1 MTIVL
6 VPGGER
12 SGAVRDLVG
21 DWAGRDLVKDSIWI
35 EHDTDVMRGAL
46 VTADGVK
53 EVLVREEL
61 ALRTI
66 RTLRVV
72 WLVLHGDPGDAE
84 AIPSGTDMAGIQ
96 ENLRLL
102 AAEAGIGF
110 VSGVVAATVPGSPLP
125 ERCFFEGWEFNLVV
139 APEDRI
145 ADDRMGVEVTSDSIV
160 PVAASTLVSIAGM
173 WRWCDDAPI
182 DVLRAQEGSARPRI
196 RLVRNF
202 VRIVDG
208 DHVVK
213 KIADAV
219 LSLDRSTGSWPIPI
233 GGSPPCAVADDPVG
247 IVSEVADQFIREF
260 RLQYVPLESPLPQP
274 PKPLNWWEGIKLF
287 ARRAWRIVLNLPV
300 QWVKQ
305 EQERVNDALLKFF
318 TEHTFGNDSDIVLT
332 LRGHSLVRES
342 DGAAGETTGTD
353 KLRKI
358 SKLDMPG
365 ANVAVPE
372 PALWS
377 AFAGIG
383 CGLADGSDFPEGVAA
398 PMHGTARTVVPV
410 PDLIAPPVGE
420 GTEFRHQ
427 LLDGV
432 VIESV
437 DAFAANELERCV
449 VSAIKIKGMAK
460 AARPGSA
467 DDDQE
472 AAESTGDVDKAAD
485 GKAQDGAVDG
495 SVGSASDDVHAAES
509 DVHLFKLA
517 DLEGLDREQ
526 LQTILDSFTS
536 WKADSWRSASFAWR
550 IGAAMGDGVVAAS
563 EELAAALT
571 RIHQGPP
578 ADEKSQEEIEIAK
591 KFRRFLRIGIVATL
605 LALGLIFGLLSGGV
619 VTLLGAAIVTVFCL
633 LGSFSV
639 LLRKFVTSTT
649 AQVRAEFRRRER
661 IGEYWFAF
669 NRAYSAAA
677 GIARFCTLYW
687 QYLDWASTI
696 SVLVREPWGKS
707 PEAAHLNSLVDMPR
721 PLSLSVGAADVSPDQ
736 FQRSVASGRQS
747 VITRGWLRSAFQRHV
762 ESSQSRY
769 ADLMRVVD
777 GAATDARRDISAR
790 DSIAGSHAATEEVI
804 YGPRSQVCH
813 DATGRRFSEQA
824 RLDEARMIVDEALS
838 HPLDELF
845 SSVEVPPPA
854 GRGLSGDTV
863 TGFLSQIVPGAGR
876 VPASF
881 PGKSFQIPELHAP
894 KEIQVVVP
902 AGMQSVASDAVTS
915 LRESRLPRRYGE
927 RFVMGVHRV
936 DFSESCGA
944 EELTLVVPSQ
954 SRGVDGVSAELPGGG
969 PVDSGETP
977 LIL

>member
-6 VPGGER
+6 LPGGER

-21 DWAGRDLVKDSIWI
+21 DWARRDLVKDSIWI
-35 EHDTDVMRGAL
+35 EHGADVTRGAL

-66 RTLRVV
+66 HTLRVV
-72 WLVLHGDPGDAE
+72 WLVLHADPDDVE

-110 VSGVVAATVPGSPLP
+110 VSGVVVATVPGSPVP

-145 ADDRMGVEVTSDSIV
+145 ADDRIGVDVTPDSIV

-182 DVLRAQEGSARPRI
+182 DFLRPQDGSARPRI
-196 RLVRNF
+196 RLARSF

-208 DHVVK
+208 DHMVK

-219 LSLDRSTGSWPIPI
+219 LSLDESTGSWPTPI

-247 IVSEVADQFIREF
+247 IVSKVADQFIRQF
-260 RLQYVPLESPLPQP
+260 RLQFVPLESPLPQP
-274 PKPLNWWEGIKLF
+274 PRHVNWWEGIKLF
-287 ARRAWRIVLNLPV
+287 ARRAWRILLNLPV
-300 QWVKQ
+300 QWVRQ
-305 EQERVNDALLKFF
+305 EQQLVNEALLKFF
-318 TEHTFGNDSDIVLT
+318 TQHTFGNDSDIVLT
-332 LRGHSLVRES
+332 LRGHSLVRVS
-342 DGAAGETTGTD
+342 DGAASETTGTER
-353 KLRKI
+353 LRKI
-358 SKLDMPG
+358 SELDMPG
-365 ANVAVPE
+365 ANVAAAEPE
-372 PALWS
+372 LWS
-377 AFAGIG
+377 AFSGIG

-398 PMHGTARTVVPV
+398 PMLGTARMVVPV

-449 VSAIKIKGMAK
+449 VNAIKTKGRAK
-460 AARPGSA
+460 AAQQGSA
-467 DDDQE
+467 DDDEE
-472 AAESTGDVDKAAD
+472 AAESTGDAD
-485 GKAQDGAVDG
+485 NGRDGDSQEDAVRE
-495 SVGSASDDVHAAES
+495 SMGSASDDVRTGES
-509 DVHLFKLA
+509 ELRVFKLA

-526 LQTILDSFTS
+526 LQTLLDSFTF
-536 WKADSWRSASFAWR
+536 WKADSRRSASFAWR

-571 RIHQGPP
+571 KIHQGPP

-591 KFRRFLRIGIVATL
+591 KFRRFLRIGIIATL

-619 VTLLGAAIVTVFCL
+619 ITLLVAVIATVLCL
-633 LGSFSV
+633 SGSFAV

-669 NRAYSAAA
+669 NRAYAAAA

-696 SVLVREPWGKS
+696 SVLVREPWGKNS
-707 PEAAHLNSLVDMPR
+707 EAAHLDSLVDMPR
-721 PLSLSVGAADVSPDQ
+721 PLSVAVGTADVSPDQ

-762 ESSQSRY
+762 EMSQARY
-769 ADLMRVVD
+769 ADLMHVVD
-777 GAATDARRDISAR
+777 GEATDARRDISAR
-790 DSIAGSHAATEEVI
+790 DSIAGHHAATEEII

-863 TGFLSQIVPGAGR
+863 TGFLSQMVPAAGR
-876 VPASF
+876 PPASF
-881 PGKSFQIPELHAP
+881 PGTSFQIPELHPP

-902 AGMQSVASDAVTS
+902 VGMQAVASDAATS
-915 LRESRLPRRYGE
+915 VRESQLPRRYGE
-927 RFVMGVHRV
+927 RFIMGVHRV

-944 EELTLVVPSQ
+944 EELTLVDA
-954 SRGVDGVSAELPGGG
+954 SRSSGVGGVSAELSDGGSED
-969 PVDSGETP
+969 PNETP